1 MPTHAAPQLK
11 RLAHAILAAAGAPD
25 DIAACVADSLVEAN
39 LKGVD
44 SHGVVRLEWYLEQIR
59 GGVILP
65 AARPSLERGEGGS
78 ALMRGN
84 GAFGIYGMQIAA
96 GLAADKARKSQIA
109 AVALTDV
116 GHTGRLGQFVEQI
129 AGQGMF
135 GMILGGGNHE
145 RWACVAPYGGAR
157 PLLPTNPYAF
167 ALPADRHENVVVDFA
182 TSAVATGKLRL
193 YRAGSRPVPEGWI
206 LDKDGRPTTV
216 AEDFFQGGMQLPA
229 GGAKGYGLAVLAEL
243 IAESLLG
250 KPREFNW
257 LIIALNL
264 EAFRPL
270 GEFLRSGDA
279 FLDELKAVAPAPGF
293 AEVLV
298 PGEPE
303 RRSAAVRSQSGI
315 PVAAEVW
322 RSIVAAARSVGLD
335 ADGLVAGIG

>member
-1 MPTHAAPQLK
+1 
-11 RLAHAILAAAGAPD
+11 
-25 DIAACVADSLVEAN
+25 
-39 LKGVD
+39 
-44 SHGVVRLEWYLEQIR
+44 
-59 GGVILP
+59 
-65 AARPSLERGEGGS
+65 
-78 ALMRGN
+78 
-84 GAFGIYGMQIAA
+84 MQIAA
-96 GLAADKARKSQIA
+96 DLAADKARECQIA

-129 AGQGMF
+129 AGHGMF

-145 RWACVAPYGGAR
+145 RWACVAPYGGAK

-167 ALPADRHENVVVDFA
+167 ALPAGRHENVLVDFA
-182 TSAVATGKLRL
+182 TSAVATGRLRL
-193 YRAGSRPVPEGWI
+193 FRAESKPVPEGWI

-257 LIIALNL
+257 LIISLNL

-279 FLDELKAVAPAPGF
+279 FLDELKAVPPASGF

-303 RRSAAVRSQSGI
+303 RRSAEARGQSGI
-315 PVAAEVW
+315 PVGPEVW
-322 RSIVAAARSVGLD
+322 RSIEAAARSVGLD